1 MSNPGRAPPTR
12 GFVDED
18 SVRTLVTGGAGFIGS
33 SLVDRLLAE
42 GHSVD
47 VVDDLSSGSLLNL
60 QQARSLAGPL
70 TFQQMDVRVPELID
84 FVARRRPEVIFHLAA
99 QTDVSESIARP
110 VFDADSNIIG
120 SLRVFEAALGAK
132 CQKVIVASSGG
143 ALYGDGDD
151 QTLPF
156 KETRHA
162 MPGSPYAVGKWA
174 MVEYLKIYRE
184 LFGLDYTVL
193 APANVYGPR
202 QRSNQEGGVVS
213 IFANELRSDRAPS
226 IYGDGKQTRDFVF
239 VDDVVDA
246 FVRAIGRA
254 SGLVCNI
261 GTATE
266 TSIRELYLLV
276 AKATGSKVKPAR
288 KSARPGEIRRSS
300 LDFGRARREL
310 GWSPW
315 TTLAEGIAITLEQM
329 EPS

>member
-1 MSNPGRAPPTR
+1 M
-12 GFVDED
+12 
-18 SVRTLVTGGAGFIGS
+18 RTLVTGGAGFIGS
-33 SLVDRLLAE
+33 ALVDRLLAE

-60 QQARSLAGPL
+60 GQARSLGGPL

-99 QTDVSESIARP
+99 QTNVGESIARP
-110 VFDADSNIIG
+110 IFDADSNIIG

-132 CQKVIVASSGG
+132 CEKVIVASSGG

-151 QTLPF
+151 QSLPF
-156 KETRHA
+156 KETRRP
-162 MPGSPYAVGKWA
+162 MPSSPYAVGKWA
-174 MVEYLKIYRE
+174 MVEYLKLYRE

-202 QRSNQEGGVVS
+202 QRSSQDGGVVA
-213 IFANELRSDRAPS
+213 IFVDALKEGRAPTL
-226 IYGDGKQTRDFVF
+226 YGDGHQTRDFVF

-261 GTATE
+261 GTASE
-266 TSIRELYLLV
+266 TSIRELYLAV
-276 AKATGSKVKPAR
+276 AKATGAKVKPVR
-288 KSARPGEIRRSS
+288 KPARPGEIRRSS

-315 TTLAEGIAITLEQM
+315 TTLEEGIASMLEQ
-329 EPS
+329 SGAL